1 MNVVIK
7 NKPNKSDKEGVSF
20 PALQCWNP
28 VTEVATI
35 AAEAFG
41 RRISCR
47 ISISELSKKFQVSS
61 ENPMQ
66 AITDNRRQIE
76 SAAKRLIENKE
87 FEEDGSIV
95 INSQALQS
103 ND

>member
-35 AAEAFG
+35 AAEFSG

-47 ISISELSKKFQVSS
+47 ISLSELRKKFDVSS
-61 ENPMQ
+61 EEPMQ
-66 AITDNRRQIE
+66 SITDNRQQIE
-76 SAAKRLIENKE
+76 SAARRLIENKD

-95 INSQALQS
+95 INSDAL
-103 ND
+103 